1 MMKVI
6 TEITGIVLITL
17 GIIAV
22 ICGIVI
28 GVGYG
33 YILVGITADVLGSIL
48 LPRTINTYSII
59 AGGKVMIQ
67 GFLIMG
73 AGEIILLVKDYFKHR
88 MELAESE
95 D

>member
-1 MMKVI
+1 MKVI

-17 GIIAV
+17 GIVVV

-28 GVGYG
+28 GVGYV
-33 YILVGITADVLGSIL
+33 YILVGIKTDVFASIL
-48 LPRTINTYSII
+48 LPRVINTYSII

-73 AGEIILLVKDYFKHR
+73 AGEIILLVKDYCKHR
-88 MELAESE
+88 LELTEPE